1 MKTKL
6 LLIVMLFVLV
16 VSVDAQTKPVATEN
30 KLFTMGI
37 GGMIGIPVGNSSTG
51 VFNSIYGFDLTGEY
65 HIAPSIGLTLSAG
78 YSEWSMKQYYKDYF
92 DAAGESFSTGLV
104 PVLAGVKYYFDD
116 KVYGSV
122 QAGLSFYT
130 QSGVGNA
137 FTNAY
142 GVGYKVSDK
151 LDLSLIYEITGND
164 GGEGDKDQFLGL
176 RAGITF

>member
-6 LLIVMLFVLV
+6 LLFVMLFVLV
-16 VSVDAQTKPVATEN
+16 VSVDAQTKSDAKDT
-30 KLFTMGI
+30 KLYTIGI
-37 GGMIGIPVGNSSTG
+37 GGMIGIPAGSSSTE

-78 YSEWSMKQYYKDYF
+78 YAEWAMKQYYRDFF
-92 DAAGESFSTGLV
+92 DAAGVSFSTGLV

-116 KVYGSV
+116 KIYGSV
-122 QAGLSFYT
+122 QAGFSFYT
-130 QSGVGNA
+130 QSGIGNA
-137 FTNAY
+137 FTSAY

-151 LDLSLIYEITGND
+151 FDLSLIYEITGN
-164 GGEGDKDQFLGL
+164 GGQGDKDQFLGL